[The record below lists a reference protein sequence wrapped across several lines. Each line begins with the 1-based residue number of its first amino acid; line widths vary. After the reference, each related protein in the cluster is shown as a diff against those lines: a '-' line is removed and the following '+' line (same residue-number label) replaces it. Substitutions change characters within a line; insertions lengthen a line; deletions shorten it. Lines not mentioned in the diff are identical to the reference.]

1 MRTRKRRACVL
12 NLDPK
17 FLNFAKLKLELE
29 LKGIVDLDLVEVDG
43 FEDPHFQPAD
53 VLVVEA
59 QGILAQDFEA
69 WLRSFE
75 TQTVKQA
82 GIWVPALIVAD
93 LDSDRLRA
101 LMDQAVRSNWY
112 FDVVDPAHL
121 GSLPVR
127 LANLLRIHDHLHE
140 LHRYSTTLDRLQ
152 DRVNML
158 EDEVKNLREE
168 Q

>member
-1 MRTRKRRACVL
+1 MRTRRLRACVW

-29 LKGIVDLDLVEVDG
+29 LKGLVELDFAEVEG
-43 FEDPHFQPAD
+43 LSDPSFQPAD
-53 VLVVEA
+53 ILIVDA
-59 QGILAQDFEA
+59 QGGSGADFDA

-75 TQTVKQA
+75 QQIVLQA

-93 LDSDRLRA
+93 LDSQRLRQ
-101 LMDQAVRSNWY
+101 LMDQAIRSSWY
-112 FDVVDPAHL
+112 FDVVHPEHL
-121 GSLPVR
+121 ESVPVR

-140 LHRYSTTLDRLQ
+140 LRRYSTTLDRLQ

-158 EDEVKNLREE
+158 EAEVRSLRGAE
-168 Q
+168 